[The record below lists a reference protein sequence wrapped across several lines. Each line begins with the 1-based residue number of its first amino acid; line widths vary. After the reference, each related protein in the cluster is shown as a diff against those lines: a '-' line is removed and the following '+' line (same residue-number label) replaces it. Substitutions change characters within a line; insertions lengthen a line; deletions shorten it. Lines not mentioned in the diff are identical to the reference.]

1 MGLLI
6 HELASSKK
14 NQGENTKT
22 KLFSNSRRAQ
32 NNSMN
37 FKELI
42 MEDSSVSR
50 ADDSMEVEKHEDVK
64 DGESEDDSIQVI
76 PNNICET
83 SEVKTISWLVQ
94 NSK

>member
-1 MGLLI
+1 
-6 HELASSKK
+6 
-14 NQGENTKT
+14 
-22 KLFSNSRRAQ
+22 
-32 NNSMN
+32 
-37 FKELI
+37 
-42 MEDSSVSR
+42 MEESSVSR

-83 SEVKTISWLVQ
+83 SEVKAISWLVQ

>member
-22 KLFSNSRRAQ
+22 KLFSNVRRAQ

-50 ADDSMEVEKHEDVK
+50 ADDRMEV
-64 DGESEDDSIQVI
+64 
-76 PNNICET
+76 
-83 SEVKTISWLVQ
+83 
-94 NSK
+94 